1 MNDKPKFVFECQ
13 KCGKCCERDVTV
25 YLDDINDWVEHGLM
39 YKVLPHLSIV
49 GDFGSVAIQLDKPTK
64 DDRSVCALYDPE
76 KSECTLGDNRP
87 LSCRSF
93 PLGYNGNTSI
103 IVDLDCAGLGQ
114 GSMSADNL
122 TLMRDTARAGYESK
136 QQTQHIL
143 PMLENL
149 FIRKMTLESQ
159 KAMEELTPDQR
170 EELEN
175 ILKDKDK

>member
-1 MNDKPKFVFECQ
+1 
-13 KCGKCCERDVTV
+13 
-25 YLDDINDWVEHGLM
+25 
-39 YKVLPHLSIV
+39 
-49 GDFGSVAIQLDKPTK
+49 GDFGSVAIQLDKQTK
-64 DDRSVCALYDPE
+64 DDRNVCAMYDLE

-93 PLGYNGNTSI
+93 PLGYNGKNYI
-103 IVDLDCAGLGQ
+103 IVDVDCPGLGE
-114 GSMSADNL
+114 GSMTEENL

-159 KAMEELTPDQR
+159 KAMEELSTEQR
-170 EELEN
+170 EDLEN
-175 ILKDKDK
+175 ILKGKEK